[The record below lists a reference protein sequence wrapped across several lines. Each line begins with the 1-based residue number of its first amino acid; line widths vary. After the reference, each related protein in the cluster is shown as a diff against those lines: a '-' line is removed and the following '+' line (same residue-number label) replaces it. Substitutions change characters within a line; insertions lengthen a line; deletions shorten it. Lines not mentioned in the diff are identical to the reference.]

1 MKRITMLG
9 AGSWASAVANTIAAE
24 AKVTMYARRQ
34 DQADEINNKHTNSR
48 YLGQE
53 SLHPS
58 IRATN
63 DLEEALEAADLVIN
77 GVPTQASRSVFLEAK
92 AFIPKDVPLVNLSKG
107 IEQRTGLRLSQV
119 AQEILPDHPYA
130 VLSGPS
136 HAEEVI
142 IGQPTTVVVAA
153 EDQRLADRL
162 QLLFMK
168 PNFRVYTGADVVG
181 VELGGAVK
189 NILAIC
195 IGIADGIG
203 LGDNPKAAIITRGVH
218 EMVRFGMSEG
228 GQRQTLYGLAGI
240 GDLIVTA
247 TSRHSRNRM
256 AGELLGRGYSIDRVR
271 SEVGQIVEGITTCS
285 AVYQLAKDQEI
296 SMPITEALYGI
307 LFEEK
312 NIADALNMLMLR
324 DRKQEFEDDPE

>member
-107 IEQRTGLRLSQV
+107 LNKGPVFACPKSLRKFF
-119 AQEILPDHPYA
+119 
-130 VLSGPS
+130 
-136 HAEEVI
+136 
-142 IGQPTTVVVAA
+142 PT
-153 EDQRLADRL
+153 
-162 QLLFMK
+162 
-168 PNFRVYTGADVVG
+168 
-181 VELGGAVK
+181 
-189 NILAIC
+189 I
-195 IGIADGIG
+195 
-203 LGDNPKAAIITRGVH
+203 
-218 EMVRFGMSEG
+218 
-228 GQRQTLYGLAGI
+228 
-240 GDLIVTA
+240 
-247 TSRHSRNRM
+247 
-256 AGELLGRGYSIDRVR
+256 
-271 SEVGQIVEGITTCS
+271 
-285 AVYQLAKDQEI
+285 
-296 SMPITEALYGI
+296 
-307 LFEEK
+307 
-312 NIADALNMLMLR
+312 LMLSFPVPLT
-324 DRKQEFEDDPE
+324 RKKSSSVNRPRSSSLQKIRGLPIGFSSSS

>member
-1 MKRITMLG
+1 
-9 AGSWASAVANTIAAE
+9 
-24 AKVTMYARRQ
+24 
-34 DQADEINNKHTNSR
+34 
-48 YLGQE
+48 
-53 SLHPS
+53 
-58 IRATN
+58 
-63 DLEEALEAADLVIN
+63 
-77 GVPTQASRSVFLEAK
+77 
-92 AFIPKDVPLVNLSKG
+92 
-107 IEQRTGLRLSQV
+107 
-119 AQEILPDHPYA
+119 
-130 VLSGPS
+130 
-136 HAEEVI
+136 
-142 IGQPTTVVVAA
+142 
-153 EDQRLADRL
+153 
-162 QLLFMK
+162 MK